1 MTCPNCGTPV
11 LSGVS
16 SCRSCG
22 ASLER
27 KAVPSYLEPA
37 VAQVPPVIQAPY
49 APPMGHAPAEP
60 RRWEDVSSLRTP
72 LLVLLVADAVLALST
87 MVVPLVGLP

>member
-27 KAVPSYLEPA
+27 KAVPSYLEPP

-72 LLVLLVADAVLALST
+72 LLVLLVADAVLAPST